1 MALEVKGSNPF
12 SHPSHRPPARNRGGW
27 FAFRANGPAMT
38 DLDQRGSFYLGKKYD
53 LHKNSLLDPEE
64 MLKYDSKHLTTHAVC
79 VGMTG
84 SGKTGLC
91 LSLLEEAALDGVPAI
106 AIDPKGDLG
115 NLLLAF
121 PNFDAASFEPWIEE
135 REATQ
140 KGMSC
145 EQFAE
150 DQARRWE
157 KGLTDCGRS
166 HPYIDK
172 FAGVEKVIYTP
183 GSSAGI
189 PITVLKSFHAPPPE
203 LVADGDAF
211 REQIASATSG
221 LLALLGIDA
230 DPVRSREHIFLS
242 NVIEKSWREGRDLDL
257 SQLIQQIQRPPFDKI
272 GVVDLESF
280 YAAKDR
286 TQLAMSLNN
295 LLASPSFASWLEG
308 EPLDVAKMLYTP
320 AGKPRLAIVSIAHL
334 DDAQRMF
341 LVTILLNEIL
351 AWVRTQ
357 AGTSS
362 LRAILYMDEV
372 FGYFPPSASPPS
384 KRPMLTLLK
393 QARAYGLG
401 CVLATQNPVDIDY
414 KGLSNAG
421 TWFLGRLQTER
432 DKARVID
439 GLEGASAQ
447 AGSSFNRR
455 EMEARLAALGNRV
468 FLMNNVNEDE
478 PIVFQ
483 TRWAMS
489 YLRGPLTRDQI
500 KLLMDPLRPQFESA
514 AKAVEQGSETSPAAR
529 PASNRPILPA
539 GIHEVFL
546 PVVERVPDG
555 YTLEYRPGLAGS
567 GKMHFTRAS
576 ENVDEWRECH
586 LLQPMHEL
594 PPDDIWDAS
603 EELAERLT
611 TESEPNAAASF
622 TALPSE
628 LAREKSYS
636 IFARQL
642 EEHLYRVAALEL
654 LRCEPVDCT
663 SKPGES
669 KDDFRT
675 RLELIVKE
683 KLNEQ
688 RTKFERQYDKRI
700 ADVESRIKQVEARV
714 SSQRWQ
720 FFARLGTMLWVI
732 ADTVLSILGKGLP
745 GRRRSLDPAFRS
757 VATERGQQM
766 SAQASLG
773 KALDEKKSL
782 EAEREKLIAELD
794 AKFQPDQL
802 PLETLV
808 LKPRK
813 SDIDVDRV
821 SLVWLPYRIDGD
833 GRDEPVFQ
841 HLTPDP

>member
-1 MALEVKGSNPF
+1 MPESV
-12 SHPSHRPPARNRGGW
+12 RN
-27 FAFRANGPAMT
+27 
-38 DLDQRGSFYLGKKYD
+38 LDQLGSFYLGRSHD
-53 LHKNSLLDPEE
+53 LKTGETDPAKPLL
-64 MLKYDSKHLTTHAVC
+64 YDSKHLTTHAVC

-91 LSLLEEAALDGVPAI
+91 LSLLEEAALDGIPAI

-121 PNFDAASFEPWIEE
+121 PKLEPGDFRPWIEPQEAARQQMSPEEFAAGQAELWRNGLAKWDESGE
-135 REATQ
+135 RIQ
-140 KGMSC
+140 K
-145 EQFAE
+145 FVDAV
-150 DQARRWE
+150 DR
-157 KGLTDCGRS
+157 
-166 HPYIDK
+166 
-172 FAGVEKVIYTP
+172 VIYTP

-211 REQIASATSG
+211 REQIAAAASG

-242 NVIEKSWREGRDLDL
+242 NVIERSWRDGRDLDI

-308 EPLDVAKMLYTP
+308 EPLDIQRMLYTP
-320 AGKPRLAIVSIAHL
+320 EGKPRLAIVSIAHL
-334 DDAQRMF
+334 DEAQRMF

-357 AGTSS
+357 SGTSS

-372 FGYFPPSASPPS
+372 FGYFPPSANPPS

-401 CVLATQNPVDIDY
+401 CVLATQNPVDLDY

-432 DKARVID
+432 DKARVIE

-455 EMEARLAALGNRV
+455 EMEAKLAALGSRV
-468 FLMNNVNEDE
+468 FLMNNVNDDE
-478 PIVFQ
+478 PTVFQ

-500 KLLMDPLRPQFESA
+500 KVLMDPRRKDFAGA
-514 AKAVEQGSETSPAAR
+514 AAPFATDEASTPTGSVKQAGR
-529 PASNRPILPA
+529 RPILPA
-539 GIHEVFL
+539 GIAEAFMSIVD
-546 PVVERVPDG
+546 RVPDG
-555 YTLEYRPGLAGS
+555 YTLEYRPGLLGS
-567 GKMHFTRAS
+567 GKVHFMRTA
-576 ENVDEWRECH
+576 VDIDVWRECH
-586 LLQPMHEL
+586 LLQTALSSSPEDIWENAAESSQRL
-594 PPDDIWDAS
+594 ETEKSPDDSGAF
-603 EELAERLT
+603 AE
-611 TESEPNAAASF
+611 
-622 TALPSE
+622 LPSE
-628 LAREKSYS
+628 LHRERSYS
-636 IFARQL
+636 AFRRQL
-642 EEHLYRVAALEL
+642 EEHLYRESELKILSCGLVAVSSKSGESREEFCKRIGPLLATAKETERTKLEQQFDKKSAAL
-654 LRCEPVDCT
+654 D
-663 SKPGES
+663 
-669 KDDFRT
+669 
-675 RLELIVKE
+675 
-683 KLNEQ
+683 
-688 RTKFERQYDKRI
+688 
-700 ADVESRIKQVEARV
+700 ARIKSAEARV

-720 FFARLGTMLWVI
+720 FFARIGTMLWVI
-732 ADTVLSILGKGLP
+732 IDTVLSALGKGLP

-757 VATERGQQM
+757 VASERGQQAT
-766 SAQASLG
+766 AQVT
-773 KALDEKKSL
+773 LDKLLEERKSL
-782 EAEREKLIAELD
+782 ESERDKVLAGLD
-794 AKFQPDQL
+794 GKYAADRV
-802 PLETLV
+802 PLEEVV

-813 SDIDVDRV
+813 TDVEIDRV
-821 SLVWLPYRIDGD
+821 ALVWLPFRVDGSGAATAVYAAPTSASQTSELSGD
-833 GRDEPVFQ
+833 AAPAKM
-841 HLTPDP
+841 P